1 MTSLETVLI
10 NTQNV
15 RVIADSISLNKYVAL
30 DLSVLNHNL
39 LKKSLADSAGFENYI
54 ENYLTSHNAKVAYG
68 GIIREKSI
76 STKYYF

>member
-30 DLSVLNHNL
+30 DLSVLNRNL
-39 LKKSLADSAGFENYI
+39 SKESLGF
-54 ENYLTSHNAKVAYG
+54 S
-68 GIIREKSI
+68 
-76 STKYYF
+76 

>member
-15 RVIADSISLNKYVAL
+15 RVIADFFLNKYVAL

-39 LKKSLADSAGFENYI
+39 SKESLADSAGFENYI
-54 ENYLTSHNAKVAYG
+54 ENYLTSTML
-68 GIIREKSI
+68 R
-76 STKYYF
+76 

>member
-15 RVIADSISLNKYVAL
+15 RVIDSISLNKYVAL

-39 LKKSLADSAGFENYI
+39 LKN
-54 ENYLTSHNAKVAYG
+54 H
-68 GIIREKSI
+68 
-76 STKYYF
+76 

>member
-39 LKKSLADSAGFENYI
+39 SKESLADSAGFENYI
-54 ENYLTSHNAKVAYG
+54 ENYLTSH
-68 GIIREKSI
+68 
-76 STKYYF
+76 

>member
-30 DLSVLNHNL
+30 DLSVLITTFLRNH
-39 LKKSLADSAGFENYI
+39 
-54 ENYLTSHNAKVAYG
+54 
-68 GIIREKSI
+68 
-76 STKYYF
+76 

>member
-30 DLSVLNHNL
+30 DLSVLNRNL
-39 LKKSLADSAGFENYI
+39 SKESLADSADFENYI
-54 ENYLTSHNAKVAYG
+54 ENYLTSTML
-68 GIIREKSI
+68 R
-76 STKYYF
+76 

>member
-30 DLSVLNHNL
+30 DLSVLNHL
-39 LKKSLADSAGFENYI
+39 SKESLADSADFENYI
-54 ENYLTSHNAKVAYG
+54 ENYLTSQC
-68 GIIREKSI
+68 
-76 STKYYF
+76 

>member
-15 RVIADSISLNKYVAL
+15 RVIADFFLNKYVAL

-39 LKKSLADSAGFENYI
+39 SKESLADSADFENYI
-54 ENYLTSHNAKVAYG
+54 ENYLTSTML
-68 GIIREKSI
+68 R
-76 STKYYF
+76 